1 MTRKDYQRIAQA
13 ISKVRFDRA
22 ATSKGW
28 LTLNDRHVIEEIEDA
43 LADVFAA
50 DNDRFDRVKFRD
62 ACVNS
67 HK

>member
-1 MTRKDYQRIAQA
+1 MTRKDYEKIARA
-13 ISKVRFDRA
+13 IGKVRFDRA

-28 LTLNDRHVIEEIEDA
+28 LTLDDRHVIEELEDA

-50 DNDRFDRVKFRD
+50 DNDRFDRVRFRD

-67 HK
+67 YR